1 MHTKVRQSYEPRLVT
16 EYITQNWPGATV
28 LYDVPLGP
36 VPQNLAQKVGEA
48 QAARIAR
55 TARPRADAIIVL
67 PTEIILIE
75 AKIMDVNQGLGMLD
89 LYEHAIPLTPEL
101 QEYLTYDK
109 DTKMGGYGYD
119 PNIETLSMQK
129 PIRKIL
135 VAANPPEWAATICPR
150 AGIEIITFCPDW
162 CRDYMDWRNREGTRG
177 RRQARAN
184 RKQILEKLGFTEGAG

>member
-16 EYITQNWPGATV
+16 EYVNQRYPGATV

-67 PTEIILIE
+67 PDEIILIE

-101 QEYLTYDK
+101 QEYLTFSDGTQRIS
-109 DTKMGGYGYD
+109 DGS
-119 PNIETLSMQK
+119 TLDHITLTNTK

-150 AGIEIITFCPDW
+150 AGIEIVTFCPDW
-162 CRDYMDWRNREGTRG
+162 CKDYMDWRNREGTKG

-184 RKQILEKLGFTEGAG
+184 RKRILEKLGFTEGAG